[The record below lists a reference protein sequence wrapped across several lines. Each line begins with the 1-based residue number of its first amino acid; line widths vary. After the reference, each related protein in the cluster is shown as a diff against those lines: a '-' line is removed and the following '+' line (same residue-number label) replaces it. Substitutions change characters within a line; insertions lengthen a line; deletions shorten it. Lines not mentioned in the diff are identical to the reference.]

1 MDLFLTVL
9 LAVFVGLKLAGLLVW
24 SWWWVFSPILIPIAF
39 AIFLRIFG
47 GLLRHP
53 Q

>member
-9 LAVFVGLKLAGLLVW
+9 LAVFVGLKLAGLLAW
-24 SWWWVFSPILIPIAF
+24 TWWWVLSPILIPF
-39 AIFLRIFG
+39 ALAVAYRIFG